1 MQERLVQLEEV
12 KLRTE
17 QALVRR
23 DAELFESGRAQ
34 HRAARTIGISLAQ
47 VEEKMLAQV
56 CA

>member
-1 MQERLVQLEEV
+1 MQDRLVQLEEV